1 MDRRTVDLSP
11 HNALEQKDKMTGPR
25 NLITDVPGLKV
36 GNASDATLKSG
47 ATVLVPDE
55 PAVTSVAIHGGAPG
69 TREIALLE
77 PEQTVE
83 KIDAIVLAGGSAFG
97 LDAGAGVQGRLA
109 ELGYGYQVGPVRVPI
124 VPTAIL
130 FDLLNGG
137 NKGWGQATPYRDLG
151 RAALDN
157 IGHDF
162 ALGSIGAGTGATTAN
177 LKGGLGSA
185 SVRLANGVT
194 VGAIVAVNALGRAT
208 IGDTRHFWAAPFER
222 EKEFGGHGMAHP
234 LPADCADVRTKLDAL
249 KAGANTTI
257 AAVATDAVMTKGE
270 AKRLAVMAHDGLAR
284 ALWPAHTPLDGDL
297 VFALSTGQK
306 KLESGLEDMLQIGA
320 AAGSCLARAIARG
333 IYHATPAPGDPVPT
347 WQDRFGR

>member
-1 MDRRTVDLSP
+1 M
-11 HNALEQKDKMTGPR
+11 AGMR

-36 GNASDATLKSG
+36 GNASNQELKSG
-47 ATVLVPDE
+47 ATVLVPDKA
-55 PAVTSVAIHGGAPG
+55 AVTSVAIHGGAPG

-109 ELGYGYQVGPVRVPI
+109 ELGYGFEIGPVRVPI

-137 NKGWGQATPYRDLG
+137 DKSWGQAAPYRDLG
-151 RAALDN
+151 RSALDD
-157 IGHDF
+157 ISYDF
-162 ALGSIGAGTGATTAN
+162 VLGSVGAGTGATTAN

-185 SVRLANGVT
+185 SQKLDNGVT
-194 VGAIVAVNALGRAT
+194 IGAIVAVNALGRAT
-208 IGDTRHFWAAPFER
+208 IGDSPHFWAAPFEVGH
-222 EKEFGGHGMAHP
+222 EFGGKGMAHP
-234 LPADCADVRTKLDAL
+234 LPNDSTAVRTKLDAL

-257 AAVATDAVMTKGE
+257 AAVATDAILTKGE

-297 VFALSTGQK
+297 VFAMSTGQQR
-306 KLESGLEDMLQIGA
+306 LENGLEDMVQLGA
-320 AAGSCLARAIARG
+320 AAASCLARAIARG
-333 IYHATPAPGDPVPT
+333 IYNATPASDDPVPT
-347 WQDRFGR
+347 WQQRFGG

>member
-1 MDRRTVDLSP
+1 
-11 HNALEQKDKMTGPR
+11 MTGPR

-36 GNASDATLKSG
+36 GNASDQDLKSG
-47 ATVLVPDE
+47 ATVLLPDE

-83 KIDAIVLAGGSAFG
+83 KIDAVVLAGGSAFG

-109 ELGYGYQVGPVRVPI
+109 ELGYGFQIGPVRVPI

-137 NKGWGQATPYRDLG
+137 DKSWGQAAPYRDLG
-151 RAALDN
+151 RAALDA
-157 IGHDF
+157 ISHDF
-162 ALGSIGAGTGATTAN
+162 ALGSVGAGTGATTAN

-185 SVRLANGVT
+185 SQVLDNGVT

-208 IGDTRHFWAAPFER
+208 IGESEHFWAAPFENGQ
-222 EKEFGGHGMAHP
+222 EFGGMGLAHP
-234 LPADCADVRTKLDAL
+234 FPKDATSVRTKLDAL

-257 AAVATDAVMTKGE
+257 AAVATDAVLTKGE

-297 VFALSTGQK
+297 VFALSTGQRK
-306 KLESGLEDMLQIGA
+306 PENGLDDMVQLGA
-320 AAGSCLARAIARG
+320 AAASCLARAIARG
-333 IYHATPAPGDPVPT
+333 IYHATPAADDPLPT
-347 WQDRFGR
+347 WQQKFGG

>member
-1 MDRRTVDLSP
+1 
-11 HNALEQKDKMTGPR
+11 MTASR
-25 NLITDVPGLKV
+25 NLITDVPGLKI
-36 GNASDATLKSG
+36 GNASDIDLKSG

-55 PAVTSVAIHGGAPG
+55 PAVASVAIHGGAPG

-83 KIDAIVLAGGSAFG
+83 KIDAVVLAGGSAFG

-137 NKGWGQATPYRDLG
+137 DKGWGQSTPYRDLG
-151 RAALDN
+151 RAALDD
-157 IGHDF
+157 IGLDF
-162 ALGSIGAGTGATTAN
+162 PLGSVGAGTGATTAN

-185 SVRLANGVT
+185 SIRLANGAT

-208 IGDTRHFWAAPFER
+208 IGETRHFWASPFEQGD
-222 EKEFGGHGMAHP
+222 EFGGHGMAHP
-234 LPADCADVRTKLDAL
+234 LPADCAEVRTKLDAL

-257 AAVATDAVMTKGE
+257 AAVATDAVMTKSD

-297 VFALSTGQK
+297 VFALSTGQRE
-306 KLESGLEDMLQIGA
+306 LENSLEDLLQIGA

-333 IYHATPAPGDPVPT
+333 VYHAAPAPGDPVPT
-347 WQDRFGR
+347 WQSRFGPGK

>member
-1 MDRRTVDLSP
+1 MP
-11 HNALEQKDKMTGPR
+11 GPR

-36 GNASDATLKSG
+36 GNAEDRALKSG
-47 ATVLVPDE
+47 ATVLLPDE
-55 PAVTSVAIHGGAPG
+55 SAVVSVAIHGGAPG

-77 PEQTVE
+77 PEQTVD
-83 KIDAIVLAGGSAFG
+83 KVDAIVLAGGSAFG

-109 ELGYGYQVGPVRVPI
+109 ELGRGFAVGPVRVPI

-137 NKGWGQATPYRDLG
+137 DKGWGEAAPYRDLG

-157 IGHDF
+157 VGEDF
-162 ALGSIGAGTGATTAN
+162 VLGSVGAGAGATTAN

-185 SVRLANGVT
+185 SKVLDNGVT
-194 VGAIVAVNALGRAT
+194 VGALVAVNALGRAT
-208 IGDTRHFWAAPFER
+208 VGDTSHFWAAPFEIDD
-222 EKEFGGHGMAHP
+222 EFGGLGLPHP
-234 LPADCADVRTKLDAL
+234 LPPEAVSVRTKLDGL

-257 AAVATDAVMTKGE
+257 AAVATDAVLTKSE

-297 VFALSTGQK
+297 VFAMSTGRK
-306 KLESGLEDMLQIGA
+306 KLERGLEDMVQIGA
-320 AAGSCLARAIARG
+320 AAASCLARAIARG
-333 IYHATPAPGDPVPT
+333 IYHAQAAPDDPVPT
-347 WQDRFGR
+347 WQARFKR